1 MQAAAAGM
9 VFQEVAGKRVWG
21 TPTLAATGN
30 PSDGEMGQLLT
41 REIKS
46 CGDGNIYMPIYSLMG
61 RCFIMDRC
69 GIAFFLF
76 PQQSSFCWSARGGG
90 GGVGRTVWLCED
102 SSPTPSSHRG
112 KETRGSHAGT
122 GQQTLCDPLVTSHGK
137 GRQQN
142 SAYCLDLTD
151 RNPAEASSKM
161 GREERVPA
169 FQAELLY

>member
-69 GIAFFLF
+69 GIAFFLV
-76 PQQSSFCWSARGGG
+76 PQQSSFCWSARGR
-90 GGVGRTVWLCED
+90 GVGWGGQCGCVRTVAPHHPPTEARKQEEAMLGQANKPCVTPW
-102 SSPTPSSHRG
+102 SPP
-112 KETRGSHAGT
+112 
-122 GQQTLCDPLVTSHGK
+122 
-137 GRQQN
+137 
-142 SAYCLDLTD
+142 
-151 RNPAEASSKM
+151 M
-161 GREERVPA
+161 GRGGSKIQPIA
-169 FQAELLY
+169 LI